1 MRHNGNSGRRVL
13 RLTLAAV
20 IGFFALFMAAP
31 AAQAAS
37 VTDVAAALQNSPVYV
52 ETGNEAN
59 VSDMDAQRLVSEVQ
73 AAGTP
78 LYVAVVTATSLDGR
92 TIAEYTHDLGNAVGV
107 QGTYAVVA
115 GRNFYADSELFS
127 VANLA
132 DQSLAENKSGG
143 ANAILDAFITGVT
156 SLAAPVDPAPTAVP
170 DTSGTVTDPGYI
182 DTTSGIA
189 SNDLAPGNSA
199 FSGFV
204 LFALL
209 AGFIGVGALVA
220 RGMNSSSKAT
230 ALTAAQ
236 LAALKA
242 TIDEDVTEFGEEA
255 TKIDAQ
261 NPQLGDA
268 GRADLATALNAY
280 DHAKNAAAVIASAEG
295 ATTVTNA
302 LSDGRYALACVH
314 ARLDGKPLPE
324 RRPPCF
330 FDPRHG
336 PSSQDVTWAPSGGV
350 ERQVPACQ
358 ACAVAVADG
367 QAPVAREVLIGSG
380 QQRSPYWMAGP
391 MYAPYAGG
399 YYSAWGGLFP
409 GMMIG
414 TMLAPQPVINNVSIN
429 NDINPVGGW
438 MGGSSSDNGGWMGG
452 GGGGF
457 GGGDFGGG
465 GAGGGFS
472 GGGGGFSGGGGGGGF
487 TGGGGGSF

>member
-1 MRHNGNSGRRVL
+1 MRLFHTSSRRVVRIVL
-13 RLTLAAV
+13 VAV
-20 IGFFALFMAAP
+20 IGFFALVMATP

-78 LYVAVVTATSLDGR
+78 LYIAVISATSLDGR

-127 VANLA
+127 VATLA
-132 DQSLAENKSGG
+132 DQSVAENKAGG
-143 ANAILDAFITGVT
+143 ANAILDAFITGVST
-156 SLAAPVDPAPTAVP
+156 LAAPADPAPTGAP
-170 DTSGTVTDPGYI
+170 DTSGTVTDPGYVE
-182 DTTSGIA
+182 TTNGA
-189 SNDLAPGNSA
+189 LSNDMTGG
-199 FSGFV
+199 SGSMGGFW
-204 LFALL
+204 LIAAL
-209 AGFIGVGALVA
+209 AGVLGIGSMIV
-220 RGMNSSSKAT
+220 RSINSSSKAPQ
-230 ALTAAQ
+230 LTAAQ
-236 LAALKA
+236 LAALRA

-280 DHAKNAAAVIASAEG
+280 DHATKAAAVIASAEG

-302 LSDGRYALACVH
+302 LQDGRYALACVQ
-314 ARLDGKPLPE
+314 ARLDGQPLPE

-336 PSSQDVTWAPSGGV
+336 PSVEDVTWAPSGGV
-350 ERQVPACQ
+350 ERQVPACR
-358 ACAVAVADG
+358 ACAVTVADG
-367 QAPVAREVLIGSG
+367 QVPAAREVLIGTG
-380 QQRSPYWMAGP
+380 QKRSPYWMAGP

-414 TMLAPQPVINNVSIN
+414 TMLAPQPVIGNVQIN
-429 NDINPVGGW
+429 NGIDPAGGW
-438 MGGSSSDNGGWMGG
+438 MGGSTSNNGNWMGG

-465 GAGGGFS
+465 GGGLS
-472 GGGGGFSGGGGGGGF
+472 GGGGGGGGGGF
-487 TGGGGGSF
+487 TGGGGGSV

>member
-1 MRHNGNSGRRVL
+1 MRHLRSSTRRVV

-20 IGFFALFMAAP
+20 IGLFALVMATP

-37 VTDVAAALQNSPVYV
+37 LTDVAAALQNSPVFV
-52 ETGNEAN
+52 EAGNEAN

-127 VANLA
+127 VATLA
-132 DQSLAENKSGG
+132 DQSVAENKAGG

-156 SLAAPVDPAPTAVP
+156 SLAAPVDPAPTGVP

-182 DTTSGIA
+182 DTTNGTL
-189 SNDLAPGNSA
+189 SNDMTGG
-199 FSGFV
+199 SGSMGGFW
-204 LFALL
+204 LIAAL
-209 AGFIGVGALVA
+209 AGILGIGSLVV
-220 RGMNSSSKAT
+220 RGINSSSKAPQ
-230 ALTAAQ
+230 LTGAQ

-255 TKIDAQ
+255 TKLDAQ
-261 NPQLGDA
+261 NPKLGDA

-280 DHAKNAAAVIASAEG
+280 DHAKRTAAVIASAEG

-302 LSDGRYALACVH
+302 LQDGRYALACVQ
-314 ARLDGKPLPE
+314 ARLEGKPLPE

-336 PSSQDVTWAPSGGV
+336 PSFEDVTWAPSGGV
-350 ERQVPACQ
+350 ERQVPACR
-358 ACAVAVADG
+358 ACAVTVADG
-367 QAPVAREVLIGSG
+367 QVPAAREVLIGTG
-380 QQRSPYWMAGP
+380 QKRSPYWMAGP

-414 TMLAPQPVINNVSIN
+414 TMLAPQPVLNNVSIN

-438 MGGSSSDNGGWMGG
+438 MGGSSSNNGAWMGG

-465 GAGGGFS
+465 GA